1 MATIHFTHE
10 LILPDEQG
18 REQLLRCYLCRAG
31 RARAPQAMPGPRAQQ
46 VGHRAVALVP
56 RRGRAE
62 PREQRGRV
70 GDQPRARRAG
80 PREQRGHAG
89 GQLRATGMGG
99 QAGAAVPR
107 RASEPRAG
115 ARRGQGEGAR
125 ARAAAEAG
133 RGRAS
138 GRGQGGRAPWLSGRA
153 AARGGRDRAHRAV
166 AASRAGRGR
175 GPRAPRRA
183 TPWPRAAPA
192 GAGGR
197 AHHVGPCRGRAKAR
211 KERGKRG
218 DGEDER
224 REGLRKG
231 GWARCGRRGEDAP
244 GTRALRVMAAA
255 GQGKRLAHCS
265 R

>member
-10 LILPDEQG
+10 LIVPDEQG
-18 REQLLRCYLCRAG
+18 REQLLRCYLSRAG

-70 GDQPRARRAG
+70 GDQPRARRA
-80 PREQRGHAG
+80 
-89 GQLRATGMGG
+89 
-99 QAGAAVPR
+99 
-107 RASEPRAG
+107 
-115 ARRGQGEGAR
+115 
-125 ARAAAEAG
+125 
-133 RGRAS
+133 
-138 GRGQGGRAPWLSGRA
+138 
-153 AARGGRDRAHRAV
+153 
-166 AASRAGRGR
+166 
-175 GPRAPRRA
+175 
-183 TPWPRAAPA
+183 
-192 GAGGR
+192 
-197 AHHVGPCRGRAKAR
+197 GPCRGRAKAR

-255 GQGKRLAHCS
+255 GQGERLAHCS